1 MYVVFSLCFCL
12 FGWFLY
18 IFGCDCFVLA
28 ANRKIFKIRAL
39 RIFQTAAFLPLSV
52 KLLAEDQSALLRF
65 LM

>member
-1 MYVVFSLCFCL
+1 MLFFSSLFLFVCF
-12 FGWFLY
+12 FY
-18 IFGCDCFVLA
+18 IFACDFFVFA

>member
-1 MYVVFSLCFCL
+1 MLFFLFVFVCL
-12 FGWFLY
+12 FGFSTFL
-18 IFGCDCFVLA
+18 GVTVLFL
-28 ANRKIFKIRAL
+28 RQFERFLKIIRAL

>member
-1 MYVVFSLCFCL
+1 MLFFLFVFVCL
-12 FGWFLY
+12 FGFSTFL
-18 IFGCDCFVLA
+18 GDCFVLA
-28 ANRKIFKIRAL
+28 VIRKIFKIRAL